1 MKIRKAETDLT
12 RPSGW
17 VRQAWTTAPADY
29 DILAN
34 GPEYIAGQQGRMCK
48 RIYVV
53 TAGTLVY
60 TDQWGTDITI
70 TCGANERLDIE
81 CIALKSTSTAQ
92 GVKIY
97 W

>member
-1 MKIRKAETDLT
+1 MNIRTSAANLNH
-12 RPSGW
+12 PSEW
-17 VRQAWTTAPADY
+17 VRQAWTTTPADY
-29 DILAN
+29 NILAN
-34 GPEYIAGQQGRMCK
+34 GPEYVANFQGQMCK

-60 TDQWGTDITI
+60 TDRWGNDQTI
-70 TCGANERLDIE
+70 TCGANERLDIA
-81 CIALKSTSTAQ
+81 CKALKSTSTAQ